1 MSKNKNLAKV
11 LKYFYPGIILILLFI
26 LLKGL
31 SGSDPEKIDNLQQI
45 KQPKKNV
52 FGFID
57 DSLNHYS
64 GIVNKNETLS
74 DILDPYH
81 LDNTDVSEISQ
92 ISKNIF
98 NVRRIRAGKKY
109 HLYIDDDTCNTIK
122 YFVYE
127 KDPINF
133 ITYNFCDSI
142 VISAGKKEIT
152 IVKKTKSAVIK
163 SSLYNAL
170 IENNA
175 SIELA
180 IQLSKIFAWQI
191 DFYHLQKGDNFKVI
205 YEEEYVDSQMVGIG
219 KILGAYF
226 YNYKKEYYAI
236 PFVQDS
242 LFQYFDENGNSLRK
256 EFLKTP
262 IEFARISS
270 RYSKRRFH
278 PVLKKYRP
286 HTGVDYAAPT
296 GTPIRTVGDGKI
308 ITASYSRANGNYVKI
323 RHNLV
328 YTTMYLHMSR
338 FGKGIKK
345 GSIVKQGNVIGYV
358 GSTGLATGSHLH
370 FNFYINGVTV
380 NPLKVEIP
388 PSHPVKEELR
398 KLYENKQKLVMD
410 ELKKIKL
417 PSDPNTQP
425 PV

>member
-11 LKYFYPGIILILLFI
+11 LKYFYPGITLILLFI

-242 LFQYFDENGNSLRK
+242 VFQYFDENGNSLRK

>member
-323 RHNLV
+323 RHNSV

>member
-1 MSKNKNLAKV
+1 MNKNKNLAKF
-11 LKYFYPGIILILLFI
+11 LRYFYPGVTLILLFI

-64 GIVNKNETLS
+64 GIVSKNETLS
-74 DILDPYH
+74 DILYLYH
-81 LDNTDVSEISQ
+81 LENTDVSEISQ

-98 NVRRIRAGKKY
+98 DVRRMRAGKKY
-109 HLYIDDDTCNTIK
+109 HLYTNDDTGNTIK

-127 KDPINF
+127 KDPVNF

-142 VISAGKKEIT
+142 EIFAGKKEIT

-242 LFQYFDENGNSLRK
+242 VFQYFDENGNSLRK

-262 IEFARISS
+262 IEFVRISS

-278 PVLKKYRP
+278 PVLKRYRP

-308 ITASYSRANGNYVKI
+308 ITASYSRGNGNYIKI
-323 RHNLV
+323 KHNSV

-345 GSIVKQGNVIGYV
+345 GSIVKQGDVIGYV

-370 FNFYINGVTV
+370 FNFYINGATV

-388 PSHPVKEELR
+388 PSHPVKKELR
-398 KLYENKQKLVMD
+398 KLYENKKKLVMD
-410 ELKKIKL
+410 KLKKIKL
-417 PSDPNTQP
+417 PSDSNTEP

>member
-1 MSKNKNLAKV
+1 MNKNKNLVKV
-11 LKYFYPGIILILLFI
+11 LRYFYPGVTLIFLFF
-26 LLKGL
+26 LLKGM
-31 SGSDPEKIDNLQQI
+31 SGSDTEKNGTLQQI

-64 GIVNKNETLS
+64 GIVSKNETLS

-81 LDNTDVSEISQ
+81 LEDTDVSEISQ

-98 NVRRIRAGKKY
+98 DVRRIRTGKKY
-109 HLYIDDDTCNTIK
+109 HLYTDDDTSNTIK

-133 ITYNFCDSI
+133 ITYSFYDSI
-142 VISAGKKEIT
+142 DISAGKKEIT
-152 IVKKTKSAVIK
+152 IIKKTISAVIK
-163 SSLYNAL
+163 SSLYNVL
-170 IENNA
+170 IENNV

-191 DFYHLQKGDNFKVI
+191 DFYHLQKGDNFQVI

-242 LFQYFDENGNSLRK
+242 VFQYFDENGNSLRK

-270 RYSKRRFH
+270 RYSSRRFH
-278 PVLKKYRP
+278 PILKVYKP
-286 HTGVDYAAPT
+286 HNGVDYAAPT
-296 GTPIRTVGDGKI
+296 GTPIRTVGDGKVVD
-308 ITASYSRANGNYVKI
+308 ASYSKSNGNYIKI
-323 RHNLV
+323 RHNSV
-328 YTTMYLHMSR
+328 YTTAYLHMSR
-338 FGKGIKK
+338 FSKGIKK
-345 GSIVKQGNVIGYV
+345 GTTVKQGQVIGYV

-370 FNFYINGVTV
+370 FSFYMNGSYV
-380 NPLKVEIP
+380 NPLKIEIP

-398 KLYENKQKLVMD
+398 KNFERQKKLVMD

-417 PSDPNTQP
+417 PSDSNTQP

>member
-109 HLYIDDDTCNTIK
+109 HLYIDDDSSNTIK

-133 ITYNFCDSI
+133 IIYNFCHSI

>member
-11 LKYFYPGIILILLFI
+11 LKYFYPGITLILLFI

-152 IVKKTKSAVIK
+152 IVRKTKSAVIK

>member
-109 HLYIDDDTCNTIK
+109 HLYIDDDSSNTIK

>member
-1 MSKNKNLAKV
+1 MNKNKNLAKFFR
-11 LKYFYPGIILILLFI
+11 YFYPGITLILLFI

-64 GIVNKNETLS
+64 GIVSKNETLS

-81 LDNTDVSEISQ
+81 LEDTDVSEISQ

-242 LFQYFDENGNSLRK
+242 VFQYFDENGNSLRK

-278 PVLKKYRP
+278 PVLKRYRP

-308 ITASYSRANGNYVKI
+308 IAASYSRGNGNYVKI
-323 RHNLV
+323 RHNSV

>member
-11 LKYFYPGIILILLFI
+11 LKYFYPGITLILLFI